1 MNNNQN
7 NPSTVIQILIG
18 IAIALLSYAIA
29 FGTFYLTGSMLI
41 ISIMAIILIALFAFL
56 VVKFFR
62 KDYKAVAV
70 TMLAMISPLI
80 FILLFYG
87 ACALILLPFSS

>member
-7 NPSTVIQILIG
+7 NPSTIIQILIG
-18 IAIALLSYAIA
+18 FGIALLSYAIA
-29 FGTFYLTGSMLI
+29 IGTFYITGSMILI
-41 ISIMAIILIALFAFL
+41 AIMAIILITLFAFL

-62 KDYKAVAV
+62 KGYKAMAI

-80 FILLFYG
+80 FMLLFYG
-87 ACALILLPFSS
+87 ACAIILLPFS